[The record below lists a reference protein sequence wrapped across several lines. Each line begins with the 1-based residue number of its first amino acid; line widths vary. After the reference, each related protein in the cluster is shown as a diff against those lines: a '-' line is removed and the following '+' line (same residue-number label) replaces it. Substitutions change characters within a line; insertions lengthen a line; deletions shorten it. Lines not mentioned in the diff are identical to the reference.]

1 MKFLFTIILTLF
13 FTSKIGAQI
22 VNIPDINLKNALIN
36 FPLADLGNGFNE
48 IADTNGDGEIQV
60 AEAEAVLGLFIGSL
74 SISDLEGLQY
84 FVNLEVLNC
93 AQNGSI
99 AYVPSTFMPN
109 LRELICS
116 SNQLTSLDVSQ
127 NPFLE
132 VLKFSF
138 NLIDN
143 IDVTQNNFLRE
154 LYFSGCNISELD
166 ITQCHLLEKL
176 FCNGNQLA
184 NLDLTQNIN
193 LNMLHCQN
201 NILTAL
207 DVSSN
212 VNITSL
218 YCNDNS
224 ISNLDLS
231 QNLLVEYIYCYKNN
245 LSSLDI
251 SENIHVKVI
260 SSFENQ
266 LTSLNIKNGHNTT
279 INGMLA
285 FDNLNLACIQVDD
298 IDYANNNP
306 NWVKDMTTNYNEEC
320 NLYINKLELQNLLN
334 IYPNPV
340 TDILHIENNKNIRI
354 NQVTVYNVL
363 GNIVLK
369 LINSENSYFDN
380 QLDLSNIKSDVLL
393 IKLMTEKGIII
404 KKIIKE

>member
-1 MKFLFTIILTLF
+1 MKFLFTIILVLF
-13 FTSKIGAQI
+13 FTSNVEAQI
-22 VNIPDINLKNALIN
+22 VNIPDINLKNTLIN
-36 FPLADLGNGFNE
+36 SPLADLGNGYNE

-132 VLKFSF
+132 VLKFGF

-143 IDVTQNNFLRE
+143 IDVTQNNFLKE

-166 ITQCHLLEKL
+166 ITQCNLLEKL
-176 FCNGNQLA
+176 FCNGNQLV
-184 NLDLTQNIN
+184 NIDLTQNIN

-224 ISNLDLS
+224 ISNLDLN

-285 FDNLNLACIQVDD
+285 FDNPNLACIQVDD
-298 IDYANNNP
+298 IEYANNNP
-306 NWVKDMTTNYNEEC
+306 NWVKDMTANYNEGC
-320 NLYINKLELQNLLN
+320 NLSINKLELQNLLN

-354 NQVTVYNVL
+354 DKIIVYTVL
-363 GNIVLK
+363 GNIVLE

-380 QLDLSNIKSDVLL
+380 QLNLSNLKSDVLL
-393 IKLMTEKGIII
+393 IKLMTEKGTII